1 MGQDGAR
8 ELKTMRDSGALTIT
22 QNKESCVVF
31 GMPGAAVD
39 LGAAELVLSPEMI
52 APVIV
57 NAVRRVVVIR

>member
-8 ELKTMRDSGALTIT
+8 ELKTMRDSGALTIA

-57 NAVRRVVVIR
+57 TAVRRAVVIR